1 MWQLTSTRH
10 RKRVNMG
17 TMDLHLNHVCCYSD
31 LILAVNPDKQLVFL
45 LLWRG
50 KTTDKKT
57 CRYYCCLIMV
67 RWHIWGSS
75 NTCLFDGKF
84 SYSPA
89 GLLLSESHS
98 WRACFKVKTKTIVL
112 CSLLVRSHT
121 WKCYT
126 AQHNIDIVDSV
137 EDSISA
143 DQE

>member
-1 MWQLTSTRH
+1 MCTIILNIFRTLTSAFPLFLWIIIKLCCYVATSTSH
-10 RKRVNMG
+10 RKRENMG
-17 TMDLHLNHVCCYSD
+17 TMDLHLNHVCCYND
-31 LILAVNPDKQLVFL
+31 LILAVNPDKQPVFL

-89 GLLLSESHS
+89 GLLLLESHS
-98 WRACFKVKTKTIVL
+98 WRACFL
-112 CSLLVRSHT
+112 PRLGR
-121 WKCYT
+121 
-126 AQHNIDIVDSV
+126 
-137 EDSISA
+137 
-143 DQE
+143 